1 MAASVNESLWSRIL
15 DSSLKFSNI
24 LAMMKHYKMMFLMKQ
39 FLTNFSSLYFDF
51 FLKQI
56 LESER
61 KRLSQGIIQRQLC
74 TGGL

>member
-1 MAASVNESLWSRIL
+1 MAASVNESLLSRIL
-15 DSSLKFSNI
+15 DSSLKLSNI
-24 LAMMKHYKMMFLMKQ
+24 LAMMKHYKKMFLMKQ
-39 FLTNFSSLYFDF
+39 FLRKVSSLYFDF

>member
-1 MAASVNESLWSRIL
+1 MAASVNESLLSRIL
-15 DSSLKFSNI
+15 DSSLKLSNI
-24 LAMMKHYKMMFLMKQ
+24 LAMMKHYKKMFLMKQ
-39 FLTNFSSLYFDF
+39 FLRKVSSLYFDF

-74 TGGL
+74 TGDL

>member
-24 LAMMKHYKMMFLMKQ
+24 LAMMKHYKKMFLMKQ